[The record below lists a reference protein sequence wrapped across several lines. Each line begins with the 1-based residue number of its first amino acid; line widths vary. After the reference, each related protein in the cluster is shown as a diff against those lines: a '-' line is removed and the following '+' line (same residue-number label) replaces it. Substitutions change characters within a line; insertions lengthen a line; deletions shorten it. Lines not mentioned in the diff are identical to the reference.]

1 LKLSKHDPLY
11 KNFAPAVALG
21 FLLALSQVACA
32 QSADIQ
38 HFAADTAALGMTDH
52 PYPGAARQTAVHAIT
67 TDDIAQKI
75 DPHFERLKE
84 GKEER
89 ILFDLPRDAS
99 FRSGES
105 LLLSIQYEPRP
116 VGGILRMSAGLLP
129 AFSGIGNASRP
140 IASRELAEAI
150 DYLDLDDLA
159 AKATDL
165 IQQLRN
171 ETSDPT
177 RTESTQDNRAN

>member
-1 LKLSKHDPLY
+1 LKRDVKY
-11 KNFAPAVALG
+11 QNFVIIPALISMLG
-21 FLLALSQVACA
+21 FTQIACA
-32 QSADIQ
+32 QSSDIQ
-38 HFAADTAALGMTDH
+38 HISTDLSADSAVATTAAAST
-52 PYPGAARQTAVHAIT
+52 IT

-75 DPHFERLKE
+75 SPHFDRLKE

-89 ILFDLPRDAS
+89 VFFDLPRDAS

-105 LLLSIQYEPRP
+105 LLLTIAYEPRP
-116 VGGILRMSAGLLP
+116 VGGILRMSANLIA

-140 IASRELAEAI
+140 IASKELAEAI

-165 IQQLRN
+165 ILQLRN
-171 ETSDPT
+171 ETSVSAGG
-177 RTESTQDNRAN
+177 ESTQINRAN

>member
-1 LKLSKHDPLY
+1 LKYSKRDVVY
-11 KNFAPAVALG
+11 QNFALIPVFV
-21 FLLALSQVACA
+21 FLIGSTQVACA
-32 QSADIQ
+32 QSSDIQ
-38 HFAADTAALGMTDH
+38 HISTEVSADSAVASPAAVST
-52 PYPGAARQTAVHAIT
+52 IT

-75 DPHFERLKE
+75 NPFFDRLKE

-89 ILFDLPRDAS
+89 IILDLPRDAS

-105 LLLSIQYEPRP
+105 LLLTIAYEPRP
-116 VGGILRMSAGLLP
+116 VGGILRMSANLIA

-140 IASRELAEAI
+140 IASKELAEAI

-171 ETSDPT
+171 EISVSAGG
-177 RTESTQDNRAN
+177 ESTQINRAN